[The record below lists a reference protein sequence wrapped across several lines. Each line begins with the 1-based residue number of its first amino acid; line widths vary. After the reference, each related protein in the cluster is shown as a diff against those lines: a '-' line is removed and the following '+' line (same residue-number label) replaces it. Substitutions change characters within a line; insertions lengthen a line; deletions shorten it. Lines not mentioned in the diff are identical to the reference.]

1 MSGSVGLLDIV
12 RRAKNAMSAY
22 NESLRIHTNNSAN
35 MATIGY
41 KSLRHSFKT
50 VFNDVVNEG
59 FQGEGTSG
67 QLNPIQF
74 GSGVSLGGI
83 SLDFS
88 QGALGEGGALDIA
101 VSGRGLFVVT
111 PDGGNTFYYTRNG
124 SFHVDTTGQYIVDT
138 SGRMLIGDGDSPI
151 TTGGHTDLGWGPDG
165 ILVGNYSAYSA
176 GTAPAIQV
184 GRVQLADFTN
194 VEGLVQYDGTAMRES
209 AVSGSRFSGF
219 SGEGSFGTVEPQSLE
234 KSNVF
239 YIGETIDAIEVQ
251 RAMSATLSAIKI
263 ASDQISQVINR
274 LLS

>member
-1 MSGSVGLLDIV
+1 MDSVGLLDIV
-12 RRAKNAMSAY
+12 RRAKNAMNAY

-41 KSLRHSFKT
+41 KALKQSFKT

-59 FQGEGTSG
+59 FQGEGTAG
-67 QLNPIQF
+67 QINPMQF

-88 QGALGEGGALDIA
+88 QGALGEGGQLDCA
-101 VSGRGLFVVT
+101 VSGRGLFIVS
-111 PDGGNTFYYTRNG
+111 PDGGSTFYYTRNG
-124 SFHVDTTGQYIVDT
+124 NFHVDTTGQYIVDT
-138 SGRMLIGDGDSPI
+138 SGRMLIGEGDSPVS
-151 TTGGHTDLGWGPDG
+151 TGGYTDLGWGPNG
-165 ILVGNYSAYSA
+165 ILIGNYTAYRD

-184 GRVQLADFTN
+184 GRIQLADYTN
-194 VEGLVQYDGTAMRES
+194 VEGMVQYDGTALKES
-209 AVSGSRFSGF
+209 SVSGTRYTGF
-219 SGEGSFGTVEPQSLE
+219 SGEGSFGTVESESLE

-239 YIGETIDAIEVQ
+239 YTGETIDAIEVQ

-263 ASDQISQVINR
+263 ASDQISQVINK